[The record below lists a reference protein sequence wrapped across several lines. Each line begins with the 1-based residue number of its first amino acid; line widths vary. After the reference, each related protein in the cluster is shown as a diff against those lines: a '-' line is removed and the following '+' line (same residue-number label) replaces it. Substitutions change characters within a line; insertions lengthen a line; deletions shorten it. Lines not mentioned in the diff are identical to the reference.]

1 MAVAPAIF
9 TVPRWSLP
17 IPPLDRLPTCGVRM
31 IGFADI
37 LSMPPP
43 KNSRRKRPLTF
54 SVATY
59 CRRECPGM
67 LAISCN
73 GKKPGTAI
81 VWALHPTSGN
91 ANSQTVAGTLQAF
104 KADDLRQ
111 ALWTSNHDPRGN
123 DDLGDFA
130 KFCTP
135 VIANGKVYV
144 ATFSQQLVVYGLL
157 SEGQASSLGS
167 WSQEDIPL
175 QSSDNRTFQ
184 VEGTASLSCQR
195 FTILGAG
202 VDIWGVSD
210 AFHYVYQNITTES
223 LTLTA
228 RIVSILR
235 TDEWAKAG
243 IMIRASLDADS
254 THAMMAIT
262 PDHGAAFQ
270 YRPAKGAQSI
280 HVPFASMIQAP
291 YWVRLVRTA
300 LGGSFQFTGLVSV
313 NGADWVEVGSTS
325 PIDMPIPALAGMS
338 VTAHADPPHDNRL
351 QDLCTAVIDKVTLA
365 T

>member
-1 MAVAPAIF
+1 
-9 TVPRWSLP
+9 
-17 IPPLDRLPTCGVRM
+17 
-31 IGFADI
+31 
-37 LSMPPP
+37 
-43 KNSRRKRPLTF
+43 
-54 SVATY
+54 
-59 CRRECPGM
+59 
-67 LAISCN
+67 
-73 GKKPGTAI
+73 
-81 VWALHPTSGN
+81 
-91 ANSQTVAGTLQAF
+91 
-104 KADDLRQ
+104 
-111 ALWTSNHDPRGN
+111 
-123 DDLGDFA
+123 
-130 KFCTP
+130 
-135 VIANGKVYV
+135 VYV

-167 WSQEDIPL
+167 WSQADIPL
-175 QSSDNRTFQ
+175 QSSGNRTFQ

-210 AFHYVYQNITTES
+210 AFHYVYQNIITES

-280 HVPFASMIQAP
+280 HVPFASMMIQAP

-300 LGGSFQFTGLVSV
+300 LGGSFQFIGLVSA